1 MKEVLSFYVLLFFLI
16 VVIKSEPIETCTLL
30 IYTHP
35 QPLFCSLK
43 STKLWKMTFQKL
55 ICANSF
61 EIKYGPNDVRP
72 LIVFISFIQ
81 CTSLTLFCRYIKMLF
96 GRCYVPYCFSVVGG
110 LVAESSL
117 TLVTP
122 WTVACQA
129 PPSMEFS
136 RQEYWSGCHFLLQ
149 GIFLTQGSNLGLMC
163 CRWIL
168 YPWAIRETLYF
179 FSKICKY
186 LDSKHIWPRNFT

>member
-1 MKEVLSFYVLLFFLI
+1 
-16 VVIKSEPIETCTLL
+16 
-30 IYTHP
+30 
-35 QPLFCSLK
+35 
-43 STKLWKMTFQKL
+43 MTFQKL

-72 LIVFISFIQ
+72 LMVFISFIQ

-122 WTVACQA
+122 GTVACQA

-149 GIFLTQGSNLGLMC
+149 GIIPDQGVEPVSLALAGRFFAIEPPGKATIIIIANIRLGLC
-163 CRWIL
+163 VH
-168 YPWAIRETLYF
+168 
-179 FSKICKY
+179 
-186 LDSKHIWPRNFT
+186 KHH